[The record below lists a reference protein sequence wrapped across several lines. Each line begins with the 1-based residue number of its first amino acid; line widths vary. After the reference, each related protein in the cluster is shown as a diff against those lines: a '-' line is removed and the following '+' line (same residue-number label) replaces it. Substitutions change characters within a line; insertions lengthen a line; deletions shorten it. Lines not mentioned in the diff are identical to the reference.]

1 MARLLPL
8 AILFT
13 ALRALAHGDHSF
25 DLSDQA
31 DNGLSYA
38 ERHMHTEHHID
49 SFDLESF
56 FKLHDLD
63 MNGYWDELEIQ
74 AVYGLHHHS
83 VKDKM
88 GKGGQVD
95 GRAKDIV
102 SKVLEALDKNQ
113 DGRISLEEFLAGG
126 TEGLP
131 SFEGYKDLGHHYDE
145 ESEYF
150 LHHEEL
156 YHSTPETQTDESY
169 THPEDHAEIE
179 DEEDARE
186 RRFEGLP
193 PTADLTEDHIAVDPL
208 DHHEHAPGEGP
219 LDDTSSSSSSSSSP
233 SLGDLQNADG
243 DGTGDLKLGDEVVD
257 PLLSAR
263 VPKRVDPG
271 AAPQRITKSGH
282 LEELGGLK
290 EAALE
295 EPGYVGGRPRTA
307 GERLRAGVPYKYK
320 YVICSPTQLLWVV
333 DGMRKGFRY
342 DEF

>member
-1 MARLLPL
+1 
-8 AILFT
+8 
-13 ALRALAHGDHSF
+13 
-25 DLSDQA
+25 
-31 DNGLSYA
+31 
-38 ERHMHTEHHID
+38 MHTEHHID

-83 VKDKM
+83 LKDKM
-88 GKGGQVD
+88 RKGAQVD
-95 GRAKDIV
+95 ARAQNIV

-169 THPEDHAEIE
+169 THPEDIEHFQHHAEIE

-193 PTADLTEDHIAVDPL
+193 PTADLTKDHVAADPL
-208 DHHEHAPGEGP
+208 DHHEHAPGQGP
-219 LDDTSSSSSSSSSP
+219 LDENENPQSR
-233 SLGDLQNADG
+233 GDG
-243 DGTGDLKLGDEVVD
+243 DGDENDFKPGDEVD
-257 PLLSAR
+257 PPPVR

-271 AAPQRITKSGH
+271 AAPQRIVKAGH

-290 EAALE
+290 QAALE
-295 EPGYVGGRPRTA
+295 QPGWVGGARPKSA
-307 GERLRAGVPYKYK
+307 EERLRAGVPYKYK
-320 YVICSPTQLLWVV
+320 
-333 DGMRKGFRY
+333 MRKGFRY

>member
-1 MARLLPL
+1 MAQLLPL

-88 GKGGQVD
+88 GKGEQVD
-95 GRAKDIV
+95 GRAKNIV

-169 THPEDHAEIE
+169 THPEDILHFQHHAEIE

-193 PTADLTEDHIAVDPL
+193 PTADLTKDHMAVDPL
-208 DHHEHAPGEGP
+208 DHHEHAPREGP
-219 LDDTSSSSSSSSSP
+219 LDDTLSSSSSSSSP
-233 SLGDLQNADG
+233 NLQNADG
-243 DGTGDLKLGDEVVD
+243 DETGDLKPGDEVVD

-295 EPGYVGGRPRTA
+295 EPGYGGGRPRTA

-320 YVICSPTQLLWVV
+320 
-333 DGMRKGFRY
+333 MRKGFRY

>member
-1 MARLLPL
+1 MTPLLL
-8 AILFT
+8 LCI
-13 ALRALAHGDHSF
+13 ALGALAHGDHSF
-25 DLSDQA
+25 DLADQTDSA
-31 DNGLSYA
+31 LSYA

-83 VKDKM
+83 LKDKL
-88 GKGGQVD
+88 GRGHAD
-95 GRAKDIV
+95 GRAQNIV
-102 SKVLEALDKNQ
+102 AQVLDALDKDR
-113 DGRISLEEFLAGG
+113 DGKISLDEFLAGG
-126 TEGLP
+126 TQGLP

-156 YHSTPETQTDESY
+156 YHSTPETQTEESY
-169 THPEDHAEIE
+169 THPEDIEHFQHHAEIE

-193 PTADLTEDHIAVDPL
+193 PTADLSKDHVAADPL
-208 DHHEHAPGEGP
+208 DHHEHAPGQGP
-219 LDDTSSSSSSSSSP
+219 L
-233 SLGDLQNADG
+233 GENENANVNANENE
-243 DGTGDLKLGDEVVD
+243 TPQPGDEID
-257 PLLSAR
+257 PPSPAR
-263 VPKRVDPG
+263 GVPKRVDPG
-271 AAPQRITKSGH
+271 AAPQRIIKPGH
-282 LEELGGLK
+282 LDEELGGLK

-295 EPGYVGGRPRTA
+295 EPGWYGGARPKSA
-307 GERLRAGVPYKYK
+307 EQRLRAGVPYKYK
-320 YVICSPTQLLWVV
+320 
-333 DGMRKGFRY
+333 MRKGFRY

>member
-1 MARLLPL
+1 MARLPPL
-8 AILFT
+8 AVLFA
-13 ALRALAHGDHSF
+13 ALGALAHGDHSF

-31 DNGLSYA
+31 DNALSYA

-83 VKDKM
+83 LKDKM
-88 GKGGQVD
+88 RKGAQVD
-95 GRAKDIV
+95 ARAQNIV

-113 DGRISLEEFLAGG
+113 D
-126 TEGLP
+126 
-131 SFEGYKDLGHHYDE
+131 DHYDE
-145 ESEYF
+145 ESEYCTIPRPR
-150 LHHEEL
+150 LK
-156 YHSTPETQTDESY
+156 QTS
-169 THPEDHAEIE
+169 HIPIQKVHHAEIE

-193 PTADLTEDHIAVDPL
+193 PTADLTKDHVAADPL
-208 DHHEHAPGEGP
+208 DHHEHAPGQGP
-219 LDDTSSSSSSSSSP
+219 LDENENPQSR
-233 SLGDLQNADG
+233 GDG
-243 DGTGDLKLGDEVVD
+243 DGDENDFKPGDEVD
-257 PLLSAR
+257 PPPVR

-271 AAPQRITKSGH
+271 AAPQRIVKAGH

-290 EAALE
+290 QAALE
-295 EPGYVGGRPRTA
+295 QPGWVGGARPKSA
-307 GERLRAGVPYKYK
+307 EERLRAGVPYKYK
-320 YVICSPTQLLWVV
+320 
-333 DGMRKGFRY
+333 MRKGFRY